1 MPVYS
6 RTGYASVQ
14 SSTPTEE
21 ANSQGSATT
30 SVRFGL
36 EIRSV
41 NSRFLDLSF
50 RLPDELRHTE
60 PALREHITQHIK
72 RGKVEVRA
80 VYHSNQDTDLADPS
94 IGTLQKLL
102 SLQNKIQ
109 SWLPGARDLSVSDVI
124 KLASHEKSGTGL
136 NEADLMP
143 LVTQAVKALKDAR
156 AREGARLADMLQDR
170 LGQLRNLAAQAAP
183 LLPQLVEQQ
192 RQRFIDRWNEA
203 MALSEGTVSSDVAK
217 DRALTEA
224 TAFAIRIDVAEE
236 LTRLASH
243 LDEISRLVKKG
254 GDIGKRLDFL
264 IQELHREANTLG
276 SKSAALELTNISVE
290 MKVLIEQM
298 REQVQNIE

>member
-1 MPVYS
+1 M
-6 RTGYASVQ
+6 TGYASVQ
-14 SSTPTEE
+14 SSTPAAEG
-21 ANSQGSATT
+21 NSDASASPT
-30 SVRFGL
+30 VRFGL

-60 PALREHITQHIK
+60 PALREHIVQHIK

-80 VYHSNQDTDLADPS
+80 VYHSNQDTELTDPA

-143 LVTQAVKALKDAR
+143 LATQAVKALKDAR

-170 LGQLRNLAAQAAP
+170 IGQLRTLAEQAAP
-183 LLPQLVEQQ
+183 LLPLLVEQQ

-203 MALSEGTVSSDVAK
+203 MALSGGTVSSDVAK

-243 LDEISRLVKKG
+243 LDELSRLIKKG

-276 SKSAALELTNISVE
+276 SKSAALELTNISVD

>member
-1 MPVYS
+1 M
-6 RTGYASVQ
+6 TGYASVQ
-14 SSTPTEE
+14 SSTPAAEGNTD
-21 ANSQGSATT
+21 SSASPT
-30 SVRFGL
+30 VRFGL

-60 PALREHITQHIK
+60 PALREHIVQHIK

-80 VYHSNQDTDLADPS
+80 VYHSNQDTELTDPA

-143 LVTQAVKALKDAR
+143 LATQAVKALKDAR

-170 LGQLRNLAAQAAP
+170 IGQLRTLAEQAAP
-183 LLPQLVEQQ
+183 LLPLLVEQH

-203 MALSEGTVSSDVAK
+203 MALSGGTVSSDVAK

-243 LDEISRLVKKG
+243 LDELSRLIKKG

-276 SKSAALELTNISVE
+276 SKSAALELTNISVD